1 MKWLLDINVMATV
14 CVTLFWAIVFLQ
26 SALDKVFDFK
36 GNLEW
41 LTGHFEKT
49 PLNGTVKPALITL
62 TVFEFAAGA
71 FCLAGMVIFLINRST
86 FWIEL
91 GVILVMVSLCML
103 IFGQRVAKDYE
114 GAKTIAIYFG
124 IALASVLIL
133 GNYPEASL

>member
-1 MKWLLDINVMATV
+1 MKWLLDINVMTTV
-14 CVTLFWAIVFLQ
+14 CVALFWAIIFLQ

-49 PLNGTVKPALITL
+49 PLNGTVKPALITI
-62 TVFEFAAGA
+62 TIFEFAAGA
-71 FCLAGMVIFLINRST
+71 CSLAGLVIYLINRST
-86 FWIEL
+86 FLIEM

-124 IALASVLIL
+124 IALVSVLIL
-133 GNYPEASL
+133 GSIPEPA

>member
-1 MKWLLDINVMATV
+1 MWLLDINVMTTV
-14 CVTLFWAIVFLQ
+14 CVALFWAIVFLQ
-26 SALDKVFDFK
+26 SGLDKVFDFK

-49 PLNGTVKPALITL
+49 PLNGTVKAALITI
-62 TVFEFAAGA
+62 TIFELAAGA
-71 FCLAGMVIFLINRST
+71 FSLIGLVIFLINRST
-86 FWIEL
+86 FCIQM

-133 GNYPEASL
+133 GSLPEPA

>member
-1 MKWLLDINVMATV
+1 MKWLLDINVMTPL
-14 CVTLFWAIVFLQ
+14 CVALFWAIVFLQ

-49 PLNGTVKPALITL
+49 PLNGTVKPALITI
-62 TVFEFAAGA
+62 TIFEFAAGA
-71 FCLAGMVIFLINRST
+71 CSLAGLAIYLINRST
-86 FWIEL
+86 FLIEM

-124 IALASVLIL
+124 IALVSVLIL
-133 GNYPEASL
+133 GNFPEPA

>member
-1 MKWLLDINVMATV
+1 MKWLFDINVMTPL
-14 CVTLFWAIVFLQ
+14 CVALFWAIIFLQ

-49 PLNGTVKPALITL
+49 PLNGTVKPALITI
-62 TVFEFAAGA
+62 TIFEFAAGA
-71 FCLAGMVIFLINRST
+71 CSLAGLLIFLINRST
-86 FWIEL
+86 FLIEM

-124 IALASVLIL
+124 IALVSVLIL
-133 GNYPEASL
+133 GNFPEPA

>member
-1 MKWLLDINVMATV
+1 MKWLLDINVMTPL
-14 CVTLFWAIVFLQ
+14 CVALFWAIIFLQ

-49 PLNGTVKPALITL
+49 PLNGTVKPALITI
-62 TVFEFAAGA
+62 TIFEFAAGA
-71 FCLAGMVIFLINRST
+71 CSLAGLVIYLINRST
-86 FWIEL
+86 FLIEM

-124 IALASVLIL
+124 IALVSVLIL
-133 GNYPEASL
+133 GNFPEPA

>member
-1 MKWLLDINVMATV
+1 MKWLFDINVMTPL
-14 CVTLFWAIVFLQ
+14 CVALFWAIVFLQ

-49 PLNGTVKPALITL
+49 PLNGTVKPALITI
-62 TVFEFAAGA
+62 TIFEFAAGA
-71 FCLAGMVIFLINRST
+71 CSLAGLVIYLINRST
-86 FWIEL
+86 FMIEM

-124 IALASVLIL
+124 IALVSTLIL
-133 GNYPEASL
+133 GSIPDPV

>member
-1 MKWLLDINVMATV
+1 MKWLLDINVMTTV
-14 CVTLFWAIVFLQ
+14 CVALFWAIIFLQ

-49 PLNGTVKPALITL
+49 PLNGTVKPALITI
-62 TVFEFAAGA
+62 TIFEFAAGA
-71 FCLAGMVIFLINRST
+71 CSLAGLLIYLINRST
-86 FWIEL
+86 FLIEM

-124 IALASVLIL
+124 ITLVSVLIL
-133 GNYPEASL
+133 GNFPEHA

>member
-1 MKWLLDINVMATV
+1 MKWLLDINVMTTV
-14 CVTLFWAIVFLQ
+14 CVALFWAIVFLQ

-49 PLNGTVKPALITL
+49 PLNGTVKPALITI
-62 TVFEFAAGA
+62 TIFEFAAGA
-71 FCLAGMVIFLINRST
+71 CSLAGLLIFLINRST
-86 FWIEL
+86 FLIEM

-124 IALASVLIL
+124 IALVSVLIL
-133 GNYPEASL
+133 GNFPEPA

>member
-1 MKWLLDINVMATV
+1 MKWLHDINLMTTV
-14 CVTLFWAIVFLQ
+14 CIAMFWGIVFLQ

-62 TVFEFAAGA
+62 TIFEFAAGA
-71 FCLAGMVIFLINRST
+71 LSLIGLVIFLINGST
-86 FWIEL
+86 FWIQQ
-91 GVILVMVSLCML
+91 GVILVMVSLVML

-124 IALASVLIL
+124 IALVCV
-133 GNYPEASL
+133 

>member
-1 MKWLLDINVMATV
+1 MCIRD
-14 CVTLFWAIVFLQ
+14 
-26 SALDKVFDFK
+26 SFK

-49 PLNGTVKPALITL
+49 PLNGTVKPALITI
-62 TVFEFAAGA
+62 TIFELAAGA
-71 FCLAGMVIFLINRST
+71 FSLIGLVIFLINRST
-86 FWIEL
+86 FCIQM

-103 IFGQRVAKDYE
+103 IFGQLVAKDFE

-133 GNYPEASL
+133 GSLPEPA